1 MVEHISIEED
11 AVTLLLSVLIT
22 VTIVLSAWFLTIH
35 HLAVYISKKF
45 VFAQTKSMDYT
56 LEKSIENGGFT
67 QEEFDELELSGF
79 VIDSD
84 YGYELSG
91 VYQRGSD
98 PTKAVIFVHG
108 HTWSWHGQ
116 VKYFYLYQRRG
127 YSIITYNHRG
137 HGDSGGENCS
147 AGYFEKYDLDTVVR
161 WTHGRFPEV
170 KTLGLMGESLGGAT
184 VLQYVPLAKDIS
196 FIHADCPY
204 SSMRKL
210 YDYQLSLRNIPR
222 FMRTRIIDASRSYI
236 LKKAGFDSFEVEPE
250 QAIMKAEVPVLLI
263 HGEADTYVPPWMSR
277 QMYESRKHYASTYC
291 TVIPDA
297 VHAQSLQTDRK
308 RYEEAVDEFLD
319 NVEQA

>member
-1 MVEHISIEED
+1 
-11 AVTLLLSVLIT
+11 
-22 VTIVLSAWFLTIH
+22 
-35 HLAVYISKKF
+35 
-45 VFAQTKSMDYT
+45 
-56 LEKSIENGGFT
+56 
-67 QEEFDELELSGF
+67 
-79 VIDSD
+79 
-84 YGYELSG
+84 
-91 VYQRGSD
+91 
-98 PTKAVIFVHG
+98 
-108 HTWSWHGQ
+108 
-116 VKYFYLYQRRG
+116 
-127 YSIITYNHRG
+127 
-137 HGDSGGENCS
+137 
-147 AGYFEKYDLDTVVR
+147 
-161 WTHGRFPEV
+161 
-170 KTLGLMGESLGGAT
+170 
-184 VLQYVPLAKDIS
+184 
-196 FIHADCPY
+196 
-204 SSMRKL
+204 MRKL